1 MKKLILFL
9 IVLLFNGCK
18 IEIPV
23 GVFDYLKND
32 EVLKPLLEYNK
43 NGILENRDI
52 PMKLNIPGNTK
63 TKVKSYK
70 WVVTNYFGNEV
81 FTSDKEAPVVPGL
94 TAEEYTVT
102 VTISDGNKEKPSERV
117 FEMPF
122 TVTAPEL
129 LSELTLIGLSPSCDT
144 GASSTDNVT
153 NQTENL
159 IFQARISES
168 FLNRSGLRLVW
179 RNRDSDSSD
188 SIDIPPSFDIE
199 LTINAA
205 GKTFTDG
212 IYECY
217 IEDTANDAVGN
228 KVFVTI
234 DTKAPA
240 LSWKIED
247 GEVQAEW
254 DWGTGASE
262 LVNYMLTSADELLY
276 GYTAETNIPDWDKKS
291 FSPYVAGTQIVQNY
305 YGCDLAGNESNK
317 LSRSVTVKDPT
328 PLKEVEDP
336 SFENGNGQLPS
347 DGKWS
352 TNGSLSSAWQALVR
366 TYLWKGYT
374 LTPSWLYIYS
384 NKELDKYQTSP
395 NFQGPWRYN
404 NDKFKNY
411 AYAGVKDTPKTG
423 EKSFWFSEVKSTG
436 GWGHNECWYANTSGC
451 IFQTG
456 FMLEPQVEYR
466 ASVWINSGSENAPA
480 AGQNVKLCLVVPA
493 FDENGFLDYKKTEI
507 LAKKYT
513 TKFNQYEEVVLSY
526 TPERRY
532 ENTAV
537 LIEKDDRGTK
547 DKDNWVH
554 IDDVA
559 MSMISYKKVSD
570 SISAYAE
577 GGAQ

>member
-1 MKKLILFL
+1 MKKIILFL

-23 GVFDYLKND
+23 GDFDYLKND

-168 FLNRSGLRLVW
+168 FLNQSGLRLVW
-179 RNRDSDSSD
+179 RNRDSGGSD
-188 SIDIPPSFDIE
+188 AVDIPSSSDIE

-217 IEDTANDAVGN
+217 IEDTANGTAGN

-247 GEVQAEW
+247 SEIQTEW
-254 DWGTGASE
+254 DYGTGESE
-262 LVNYMLTSADELLY
+262 FVNYMLTSADELLY

-291 FSPYVAGTQIVQNY
+291 FSPYVVGTQIIQNY
-305 YGCDLAGNESNK
+305 CGRDLAGNESSR
-317 LSRSVTVKDPT
+317 LSRSVMVKDPA
-328 PLKEVEDP
+328 PLKDVEDP
-336 SFENGNGQLPS
+336 SFENGNGQLPA
-347 DGKWS
+347 DAKWS
-352 TNGSLSSAWQALVR
+352 ENGALSNAWQALVR
-366 TYLWKGYT
+366 TYLYKSGWKYV
-374 LTPSWLYIYS
+374 YS
-384 NKELDKYQTSP
+384 NKEIDQYQTVP
-395 NFQGPWRYN
+395 NLQGPWRYN
-404 NDKFKNY
+404 NDYFKNY

-423 EKSFWFSEVKSTG
+423 NNSFWFSEHKDTG
-436 GWGHNECWYANTSGC
+436 GFLTSECWYANTSGC
-451 IFQTG
+451 VFQTG
-456 FMLEPQVEYR
+456 FTLEAQVEYR

-480 AGQNVKLCLVVPA
+480 ADQNVKLCLVVPT
-493 FDENGFLDYKKTEI
+493 FDENGFLDYEKTEI

-513 TKFNQYEEVVLSY
+513 TQFDQYEQVVLSF
-526 TPERRY
+526 TPSKRY